1 MKKTDMASNVQ
12 TFKERLVAKD
22 FTQTQGLDY
31 GETFSPVAKIKSIN
45 VMLAITAYHDYEV

>member
-1 MKKTDMASNVQ
+1 MASNVQ